1 MTEKFT
7 HLHVHTQYSLLDGA
21 SKIDLLLARAKKLG
35 MDSIAITDHG
45 VMYGAVDFYQ
55 QAQKMN
61 IKPIIGCEVYVTQ
74 SRFDRSQRGGI
85 YHLILLAE
93 NNTGYHNLMKLVSL
107 SHLEGFYYKPR
118 IDKDI
123 LRKYSEG
130 LICLSACIAGE
141 VPVKILQRDIDGAE
155 RAAQEYIEIFGKENY
170 FFEIQDHGLDEE
182 RVVNHE
188 LKRMAAKF
196 GVGLVA
202 TNDLHYVEKAD
213 AEAQDVLLCIQTA
226 STVDDPK
233 RMKFAND
240 EYYLKSYEEMAER
253 FADCPE
259 ALENTSIHSQYKA
272 EDEKVHEL
280 ERDVA
285 KYWKEKE
292 VELAICGI
300 ENQSVVE
307 KNMPFRV
314 IGYDGTAYRSQLLE
328 ERKKILPVVT
338 IVLYFGTDRHWN
350 SKKNIKSLMEIPEG
364 LDKFVNDYSMQVF
377 EIAWLTEEEIE
388 RFQSDFRIVANFF
401 VKKRKNKDYIPDD
414 PTEIKHVDEALKL
427 LQVMTGDDRYKEM
440 FKKKK
445 EVHSMCDVAERL
457 EKMGIAKGIELG
469 REEEKKASRVEF
481 ILRVLEMK

>member
-1 MTEKFT
+1 MCIRSTACLTAPPNRFAF
-7 HLHVHTQYSLLDGA
+7 GA
-21 SKIDLLLARAKKLG
+21 CQKLG

-182 RVVNHE
+182 RVVNRE

-240 EYYLKSYEEMAER
+240 EYYLKSYGEMAER

-259 ALENTSIHSQYKA
+259 ALENTVKIA
-272 EDEKVHEL
+272 ERCHVEL
-280 ERDVA
+280 EFGHLLLPEFPIPENMPMPRNTC
-285 KYWKEKE
+285 
-292 VELAICGI
+292 AICACKGCRSGMP
-300 ENQSVVE
+300 EPMKRLCSVWTT
-307 KNMPFRV
+307 NLTLL
-314 IGYDGTAYRSQLLE
+314 TAW
-328 ERKKILPVVT
+328 VT
-338 IVLYFGTDRHWN
+338 AAIFN
-350 SKKNIKSLMEIPEG
+350 
-364 LDKFVNDYSMQVF
+364 
-377 EIAWLTEEEIE
+377 
-388 RFQSDFRIVANFF
+388 
-401 VKKRKNKDYIPDD
+401 
-414 PTEIKHVDEALKL
+414 
-427 LQVMTGDDRYKEM
+427 
-440 FKKKK
+440 
-445 EVHSMCDVAERL
+445 C
-457 EKMGIAKGIELG
+457 MG
-469 REEEKKASRVEF
+469 F
-481 ILRVLEMK
+481 Y